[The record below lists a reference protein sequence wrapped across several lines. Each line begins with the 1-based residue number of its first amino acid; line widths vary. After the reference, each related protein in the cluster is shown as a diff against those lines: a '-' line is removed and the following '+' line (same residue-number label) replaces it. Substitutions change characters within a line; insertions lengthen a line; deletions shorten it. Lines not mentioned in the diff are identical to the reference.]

1 MAKKVIENIESH
13 ETDFMNPPTEETTAV
28 TVPNDKV
35 FTIEEVKETKKHT
48 KKVITE
54 LSKAE
59 KAFTQVSCE
68 IAWLYENDRYKA
80 LAPDMNFEQFAE
92 YHFGFKKTQ
101 AYGLLK
107 LVERFGNRSEDGN
120 YIIDDKYKEY
130 GHTKLINMVNLSDK
144 QIEENI
150 EPTMTVADIKNAVR
164 KLTKTESP
172 DNDYIEKSDSA
183 TVDDMA
189 DDTTDDTAD
198 KAPIDVESKEIKSQS
213 IVTYSS
219 FEDFEE
225 DSPNF
230 FLLVKKAFEAKKECK
245 VTISYEW

>member
-1 MAKKVIENIESH
+1 MAKKAVENIENK
-13 ETDFMNPPTEETTAV
+13 ENDIMNPPTEEPTSVAV
-28 TVPNDKV
+28 PTSKV
-35 FTIEEVKETKKHT
+35 FTIEEVEETKKHT

-59 KAFTQVSCE
+59 NAFTKVSCE

-92 YHFGFKKTQ
+92 HHFGFKKTQ

-107 LVERFGNRSEDGN
+107 LVERFGNRGEDGN
-120 YIIDDKYKEY
+120 YSIDVKYKEY
-130 GHTKLINMVNLSDK
+130 SHTKLINMVNLSDE

-150 EPTMTVADIKNAVR
+150 KPTMTVADIKKVVR
-164 KLTKTESP
+164 KLTKAETLGNNYIDES
-172 DNDYIEKSDSA
+172 DGT
-183 TVDDMA
+183 TVDDTA

-198 KAPIDVESKEIKSQS
+198 NTPIDVESKEIKSQS

>member
-1 MAKKVIENIESH
+1 MAKKAVENIENK
-13 ETDFMNPPTEETTAV
+13 ENDIMNPPTEETATLTAP
-28 TVPNDKV
+28 TTKV
-35 FTIEEVKETKKHT
+35 FSIEEVEETKKHT

-80 LAPDMNFEQFAE
+80 LEPNLSFEQFAE
-92 YHFGFKKTQ
+92 KHFGFKKTQ

-107 LVERFGNRSEDGN
+107 LVERFGNLDEYGN
-120 YIIDDKYKEY
+120 FIIDDKYKQY
-130 GHTKLINMVNLSDK
+130 GHTKLINMVNLSDA
-144 QIEENI
+144 QIDENI
-150 EPTMTVADIKNAVR
+150 KPTMTVADIKKAVR
-164 KLTKTESP
+164 KLTKAESL
-172 DNDYIEKSDSA
+172 DNDFIEESDG
-183 TVDDMA
+183 TTA
-189 DDTTDDTAD
+189 DDTTEDT
-198 KAPIDVESKEIKSQS
+198 PIDVESKEIKSQS

-230 FLLVKKAFEAKKECK
+230 FLLVKKAFESKKECK

>member
-1 MAKKVIENIESH
+1 MSKKAIENIENK
-13 ETDFMNPPTEETTAV
+13 ENNIMNPPTEESTAV
-28 TVPNDKV
+28 VVPTDKI
-35 FTIEEVKETKKHT
+35 FTIEEVEETKKHT
-48 KKVITE
+48 KKIINE

-68 IAWLYENDRYKA
+68 IAWLYDNDRYKA
-80 LAPDMNFEQFAE
+80 LEPNMSFEQFAE
-92 YHFGFKKTQ
+92 KHFGFKKTQ
-101 AYGLLK
+101 AYCLLK
-107 LVERFGNRSEDGN
+107 LVERFGNRGKDGD
-120 YIIDDKYKEY
+120 YIIDDKYKKY

-144 QIEENI
+144 QIDENI
-150 EPTMTVADIKNAVR
+150 KPTMTVADIKKAVK
-164 KLTKTESP
+164 KLTKAEP
-172 DNDYIEKSDSA
+172 LDNDYIENSNG
-183 TVDDMA
+183 TTA
-189 DDTTDDTAD
+189 DETTGDTTDDT
-198 KAPIDVESKEIKSQS
+198 PIDVESKEIKSQS